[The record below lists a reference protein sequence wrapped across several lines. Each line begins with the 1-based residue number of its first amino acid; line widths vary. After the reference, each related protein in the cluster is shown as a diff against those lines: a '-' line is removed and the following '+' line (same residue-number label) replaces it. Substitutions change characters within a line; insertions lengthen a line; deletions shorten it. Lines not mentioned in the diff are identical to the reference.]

1 MPLNMLS
8 ERNVRQQNR
17 RLGLIIV
24 ASLVVLYIIAIVGVV
39 VLN

>member
-8 ERNVRQQNR
+8 ERDVRQQNR
-17 RLGLIIV
+17 RLGLTIV